1 MAGFEVHASAV
12 VVGEAGI
19 LIRGESG
26 SGKSRLALA
35 LIASAHAGGVF
46 ACLVGDDRI
55 ILENAHGRLI
65 ARGHPLILGQ
75 IEQRSVGILAVR
87 FIGAAVLRLI
97 VDLVPPGEA
106 QRYPEPGDERESQ
119 RSEDWNFSGLGLT
132 DLSGVRLPS
141 LRAPA
146 LSAAADLTLLILQRF
161 RLTAEGGL
169 ISKRIHLASSP

>member
-26 SGKSRLALA
+26 SGKSRLALT

-55 ILENAHGRLI
+55 ILENANGRLI

-75 IEQRSVGILAVR
+75 IEQRSAGILAVR

-97 VDLVPPGEA
+97 VDLVPAGEA
-106 QRYPEPGDERESQ
+106 RRYPEPADERESK
-119 RSEDWNFSGLGLT
+119 RSEDWNFSGLGVA
-132 DLSGVRLPS
+132 DLSGVRLPA
-141 LRAPA
+141 LRASA
-146 LSAAADLTLLILQRF
+146 LSAAADLTLIILQRF
-161 RLTAEGGL
+161 RLTAAGSPL
-169 ISKRIHLASSP
+169 SKRIRPASSP